1 MQNIIRMPF
10 KWLLKLFKS
19 TYLDDSMDSVLN
31 DEQGI
36 ELYNQ
41 LSQLLGKTG
50 MHARKW
56 LSNSR
61 VVLQSIPEE
70 DRASEVHIDERNLP
84 LVKTLGVLWQADN
97 DIFTFKTN
105 PPDVNF
111 KFTKRNFLSK
121 IATLFDPLGFIA
133 PFTIRAKVLL
143 QEMWTSGI
151 DWDDSLN
158 EILVNK
164 SREWFREL
172 EELCCLKITRCLQLD
187 EDIISTTIHTFVD
200 ASHEAHGSVVY
211 ARHVNKNGL
220 ASARLISAK
229 SRGAPLTSVS
239 IPRLE
244 LMAAVLR
251 LRLALSVRQA
261 LEVFEKHLVLRS
273 DSMNVVHLS

>member
-1 MQNIIRMPF
+1 MALECNYFSRRPSIRRTF
-10 KWLLKLFKS
+10 RR
-19 TYLDDSMDSVLN
+19 
-31 DEQGI
+31 
-36 ELYNQ
+36 
-41 LSQLLGKTG
+41 
-50 MHARKW
+50 RKFA
-56 LSNSR
+56 
-61 VVLQSIPEE
+61 
-70 DRASEVHIDERNLP
+70 AS
-84 LVKTLGVLWQADN
+84 KTLGVLWQADN